1 MTVHYHQ
8 WRNRQAEGRAIMAG
22 VSGVEQV
29 PALGRRPVDRA
40 SALPLWA
47 QVHADLQRR
56 LDGGEFTDAFPGEL
70 ALVTEY
76 AVSRHTVR
84 EALRRLRSE
93 GIVVAERG
101 RAPRVAPPQVI
112 EQPLGALYSLFASVE
127 AAGQLQ
133 RSVVRALDIR
143 ADGGVAARLALEEST
158 PLLYL
163 ERLRLAAE
171 APLAMD
177 RVWLPASLAAPL
189 LEADFTHTA
198 LYDELARRCGV
209 RLSGGRE
216 HLRAVVPTSEECAAL
231 GIGDGV
237 GAFAIERLAC
247 SGDHP
252 VEWRHT
258 LIRGD
263 RFTVSAQFSA
273 RDGYRLDGAGLDA
286 RQ

>member
-1 MTVHYHQ
+1 
-8 WRNRQAEGRAIMAG
+8 MAG
-22 VSGVEQV
+22 VSSAEQV
-29 PALGRRPVDRA
+29 SVSGRRPVDRA

-56 LDGGEFTDAFPGEL
+56 LDGGEFTDVFPGEL

-84 EALRRLRSE
+84 EALRRLRSD

-101 RAPRVAPPQVI
+101 RVPRVAPPGVI

-127 AAGQLQ
+127 AAGQVQ

-143 ADGGVAARLALEEST
+143 ADEVVAARLELEKSA

-171 APLAMD
+171 VPLAVD

-189 LEADFTHTA
+189 LKTDFTHTA

-216 HLRAVVPTSEECAAL
+216 HLRAVLPTSAERAAL
-231 GIGDGV
+231 GVGDGV
-237 GAFAIERLAC
+237 AAFAIERLAC
-247 SGDHP
+247 SGSHP

-286 RQ
+286 RP